1 MTTEASAVLRAPA
14 LDLVSAA
21 MSTRKRPLDF
31 ALILHM
37 NDAPPLDALR
47 SGARSARRS
56 FPTSGCLL
64 RGGVWT
70 SGTVP
75 PDGGVA
81 TASLADATDVV
92 ERFVDAPFD
101 PRRELP
107 IRQLAIYPVS
117 GTKLILVSRFH
128 HALCDGVGAAMWIA
142 HQLDV
147 AWGSTKPTKNRRPA
161 LPAPLL
167 RGHRSPVRRSRY
179 AYKQPSDALYTA
191 RSQGSPRRRWHSF
204 ELDAS
209 RFRAITRSRRDF
221 SYSDLLATCFL
232 EAIIAWNRACHPDGG
247 RQIGLWY
254 PLNIRE
260 DPFAGFGNGTSR
272 IRVYPRYDDRS
283 SLEDKCRAVREQVAW
298 CKRHGEWAVPETHPL
313 IMLLRLSRWTSALA
327 AALVRPFVNR
337 PGVDMGTAVFTH
349 AERSALTSCAWVGS
363 IERIESVG
371 MLHERYPLGLTGV
384 TIREKSWLT
393 LTFDPARF
401 ERRDVSVFLDRFHE
415 QLRMARELR

>member
-1 MTTEASAVLRAPA
+1 MTSKPSAVLRAPA

-21 MSTRKRPLDF
+21 MSTRQRPLDF

-47 SGARSARRS
+47 SGATSARRS
-56 FPTSGCLL
+56 FPASGCFL

-70 SGTVP
+70 FVTVP
-75 PDGGVA
+75 RDGGIA
-81 TASLADATDVV
+81 TVGLTEVPDAV

-101 PRRELP
+101 PRHELS

-128 HALCDGVGAAMWIA
+128 HALCDGVGAAMWLA

-147 AWGSTKPTKNRRPA
+147 AWGSPKPAKNSRA
-161 LPAPLL
+161 VLAPLL

-179 AYKQPSDALYTA
+179 AYKRPSDALYTA
-191 RSQGSPRRRWHSF
+191 RSQASPRRRWHSF
-204 ELDAS
+204 ELDAT
-209 RFRAITRSRRDF
+209 RLRGVTRSRREF

-232 EAIIAWNRACHPDGG
+232 EAIIAWNRARHPDGG

-254 PLNIRE
+254 PVNIRE

-272 IRVYPRYDDRS
+272 IRIYPRYDDGS
-283 SLEDKCRAVREQVAW
+283 SLADKCRAVREQVAW

-313 IMLLRLSRWTSALA
+313 IILLRLSRWTSALA
-327 AALVRPFVNR
+327 ASVIRAFVNR

-349 AERSALTSCAWVGS
+349 AEGFALSGAWVGS
-363 IERIESVG
+363 IERIENVG
-371 MLHERYPLGLTGV
+371 MLHERYPIGLTAV
-384 TIREKSWLT
+384 TIREKSWFT

-415 QLRMARELR
+415 RLRMARELR